1 MDYGL
6 QTRSKPQDNI
16 QPAMS
21 RKTSGQVL
29 FDSNR
34 PYGYDGGDST
44 KDHRSSVL
52 ALGDTKR
59 MPQCASS
66 GPHGYAQDFGTGGPA
81 IPVARF
87 QR

>member
-6 QTRSKPQDNI
+6 QTRSKPQDSI
-16 QPAMS
+16 QSTMS
-21 RKTSGQVL
+21 GKTSGQVL

-52 ALGDTKR
+52 APGDTKR
-59 MPQCASS
+59 VPRCAIS
-66 GPHGYAQDFGTGGPA
+66 GPRGYAHDFGTGGPA
-81 IPVARF
+81 IPVARIK
-87 QR
+87 R